1 LEICEKRDT
10 KGLYKKARQGF
21 IRDFTGIDSPYEVPE
36 NPDLIVH
43 THKES
48 VDESLSKIINHVESK
63 LPVTT
68 L

>member
-1 LEICEKRDT
+1 MQRAIP
-10 KGLYKKARQGF
+10 GLYKSQARF
-21 IRDFTGIDSPYEVPE
+21 YPDFTGIDSPWRGGPGKPPSCSYV
-36 NPDLIVH
+36 
-43 THKES
+43 KES